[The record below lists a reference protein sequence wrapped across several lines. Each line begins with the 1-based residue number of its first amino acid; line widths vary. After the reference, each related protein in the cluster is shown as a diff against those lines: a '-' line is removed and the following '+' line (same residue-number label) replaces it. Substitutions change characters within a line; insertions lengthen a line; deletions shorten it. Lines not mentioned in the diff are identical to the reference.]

1 MNLDPLR
8 QIFHPLF
15 GLERR
20 ETTKRFLYAILTGGI
35 LIDLLLIVIRLL
47 GGSRWTHLSLQLLM
61 ILLPVFGGLLLLV
74 WGGYI
79 RPASLLLT
87 GIVWL
92 AVTSQAW
99 IADGVRDPSMYA
111 YFLIVFVAAL
121 LISWRVS
128 AFFSVISVLMIWS
141 LALLEQAGMRAPRPN
156 APLEIARDLTAI
168 FLMLF
173 VIIYLVINAFRRL
186 FIAVQESEEKFRKV
200 FHVSPVAIA
209 IVSLSEGRLLDA
221 NEAYWKL
228 SGFDPDLALGKTT
241 RELGAWISEGDRE
254 QFVASIREQGS
265 IHDTSYRFRNRSGAY
280 RTTLA
285 FYELIEFEH
294 VPAILAMFYDITDQQ
309 ETRLALQASEQ
320 KYRNFI
326 EQSVEGIW
334 LLALDEPISTRLP
347 PEEQVRLI
355 YERAYVAECNDTL
368 ARMYGYPSAA
378 ELVGTRLMAL
388 QNGPE
393 VDPANFH
400 ATLQLVRE
408 EYRSANRE
416 TSEKTRD
423 GKTVYFLNNAIG
435 VIQDGYLTGIWGTQ
449 LDITALK
456 IIEDAL
462 RRSEARTRALLNA
475 IPDMIFELHRDG
487 TILQFIS
494 SSSTSKPLL
503 PPDQFLGKRIQAVLP
518 DSVANQTIFALE
530 RALESAQVH
539 AFEYQLFQ
547 DGETKTFEAR
557 ITPLGVDTALAI
569 VRDVSLQNSILAE
582 REQLI
587 SELEKKNAE
596 LEQFTYTA
604 SHDLKSP
611 LITIKGFLGF
621 LRKDAERGNLA
632 RLEADIGRISDAADK
647 MQRLLNDLLEISR
660 VGRIVNA
667 PQSIDM
673 NELLSEVL
681 ELVHGRIHSGNIRVI
696 VSDGLSRVSGDR
708 SRLMEVWQNLIDNA
722 AKFMGDQPDPYI
734 EIGQVGKADDNPTTF
749 YVRDNGMGIDPA
761 FHHRIFGLFDKLD
774 PHSEGTGVGLALVKR
789 IVEFH
794 GGSVWV
800 ESDVG
805 KGTTFYFT
813 LPRVENGGWHS
824 P

>member
-20 ETTKRFLYAILTGGI
+20 ETTKRFLYAILTSAI
-35 LIDLLLIVIRLL
+35 LIDLLLIAIRLP
-47 GGSRWTHLSLQLLM
+47 GGSRFPYPSLQLLI

-74 WGGYI
+74 WRGYI
-79 RPASLLLT
+79 RQASLLLT
-87 GIVWL
+87 GIAWL
-92 AVTSQAW
+92 AVTTQAW
-99 IADGVRDPSMYA
+99 LADGVRDPSLHA

-128 AFFSVISVLMIWS
+128 AFFSILSVFVIWG
-141 LALLEQAGMRAPRPN
+141 LAFLEQAGLRVSRPN

-168 FLMLF
+168 FLILF
-173 VIIYLVINAFRRL
+173 VIIYLVINAFRRS
-186 FIAVQESEEKFRKV
+186 FIAVQESEEKFRKI

-209 IVSLSEGRLLDA
+209 IVSLTEGRLLDA

-228 SGFDPDLALGKTT
+228 SGFDPDFALGKTT
-241 RELGAWISEGDRE
+241 RELGAWISEEDRE
-254 QFVASIREQGS
+254 QFIASIRKHGS
-265 IHDTSYRFRNRSGAY
+265 IHDPSYRFRSRSGEY

-294 VPAILAMFYDITDQQ
+294 VPAILAMFYDITEQQ

-334 LLALDEPISTRLP
+334 FLALDEPISIRLP

-368 ARMYGYPSAA
+368 ARMYGYSSAA

-388 QNGPE
+388 QRGSE
-393 VDPANFH
+393 VDPANFQ

-408 EYRSANRE
+408 NYRSANRE

-423 GKTVYFLNNAIG
+423 GKTVYFLNNATG
-435 VIQDGYLTGIWGTQ
+435 VIKDGCLTGIWGTQ

-456 IIEDAL
+456 LIEDAL
-462 RRSEARTRALLNA
+462 RRSDARTRAILNA

-487 TILQFIS
+487 TILQFIP

-503 PPDQFLGKRIQAVLP
+503 PPDQFLGKQIQAVLP
-518 DSVANQTIFALE
+518 GSVANQTMFALE
-530 RALESAQVH
+530 RVLESVQVH

-547 DGETKTFEAR
+547 EGEIKTFEAR
-557 ITPLGVDTALAI
+557 ITPMGADTALAI
-569 VRDVSLQNSILAE
+569 VRDVSLQRSILVE

-596 LEQFTYTA
+596 LEQFTYTV

-621 LRKDAERGNLA
+621 LRKDAERGNLS
-632 RLEADIGRISDAADK
+632 RLESDIGRISDAADK
-647 MQRLLNDLLEISR
+647 MQHLLNDLLEISR
-660 VGRIVNA
+660 VGRVVN
-667 PQSIDM
+667 PSQSIDM

-681 ELVHGRIHSGNIRVI
+681 ELLHGRIHGSNIRVS
-696 VSDGLSRVSGDR
+696 VSEGLSPVIGDR

-722 AKFMGDQPDPYI
+722 TKFMGDQPNPHI
-734 EIGQVGKADDNPTTF
+734 EIGQAGEADDNPAIF
-749 YVRDNGMGIDPA
+749 FVRDNGMGIDPA
-761 FHHRIFGLFDKLD
+761 FHQRIFGLFDKLD
-774 PHSEGTGVGLALVKR
+774 PHSEGTGVGLALVRR

-794 GGSVWV
+794 GGKVWV
-800 ESDVG
+800 ESELG
-805 KGTTFYFT
+805 QGTTFYFT
-813 LPRVENGGWHS
+813 LPRAEKSTWHS
-824 P
+824 S